1 MGKYLRNRN
10 ALSSQNL
17 PNNIEEAIKSIL
29 FTYKDLSP
37 NLSLN
42 VLNLKR
48 TEMDYLLRKVYNR
61 VVLIHI
67 IYIMYNYLLNIY
79 YFDKKRTMSKA
90 ARAAELDEKKE
101 DGDWVDIDGTL

>member
-1 MGKYLRNRN
+1 MEKYLRNRN

-48 TEMDYLLRKVYNR
+48 TEMDYQLRKVYNR
-61 VVLIHI
+61 VVL
-67 IYIMYNYLLNIY
+67 YILYTVCIS
-79 YFDKKRTMSKA
+79 T
-90 ARAAELDEKKE
+90 
-101 DGDWVDIDGTL
+101 